1 MSWYIH
7 CDTSYS
13 KNKLAANMKGF
24 DYSLQFIHCRESWKW
39 ISTEVNDPYPNE
51 QLLHV
56 IAEEKSAVELRYLC
70 CINFHLFYKRKR
82 VTNPDIILY
91 VLTTDSTQ
99 LVCKDPGKLKLLF
112 NQNLLLL
119 HCLHI
124 VIPADTTKLLFVCIQ
139 WEESSAAEIPNTG
152 IGVMSLHAL
161 WQPLKVLQLQEV
173 KLLGSLHH
181 SEPIHSN

>member
-82 VTNPDIILY
+82 VTNPDVILY
-91 VLTTDSTQ
+91 VLTTDSTHSWSARTQ
-99 LVCKDPGKLKLLF
+99 VNSSFFLTRIFFCCTVSTLWYLLIQQSCSLYVYNGK
-112 NQNLLLL
+112 N
-119 HCLHI
+119 
-124 VIPADTTKLLFVCIQ
+124 P
-139 WEESSAAEIPNTG
+139 
-152 IGVMSLHAL
+152 
-161 WQPLKVLQLQEV
+161 QLQ
-173 KLLGSLHH
+173 KFQTQG
-181 SEPIHSN
+181 

>member
-51 QLLHV
+51 LLLHV

-82 VTNPDIILY
+82 VTNPDVILY
-91 VLTTDSTQ
+91 VLTTDSTHSWSARTQ
-99 LVCKDPGKLKLLF
+99 VNSSFFLTRIFFCCTVSTLWYLLIQQSCSLYVYNGK
-112 NQNLLLL
+112 N
-119 HCLHI
+119 
-124 VIPADTTKLLFVCIQ
+124 P
-139 WEESSAAEIPNTG
+139 
-152 IGVMSLHAL
+152 
-161 WQPLKVLQLQEV
+161 QLQ
-173 KLLGSLHH
+173 KFQTQG
-181 SEPIHSN
+181 